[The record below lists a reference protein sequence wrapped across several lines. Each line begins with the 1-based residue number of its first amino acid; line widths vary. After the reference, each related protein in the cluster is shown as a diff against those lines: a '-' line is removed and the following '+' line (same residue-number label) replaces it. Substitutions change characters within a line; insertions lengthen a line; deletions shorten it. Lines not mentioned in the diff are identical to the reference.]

1 MTDISN
7 QLTERIIKRISTIP
21 ASNPMMIEAVPD
33 TLSSVLS
40 RALIRKIAEEAVEET
55 GEYLKEVTEALVE
68 KVQNEKP
75 SN

>member
-1 MTDISN
+1 MTNISN

-21 ASNPMMIEAVPD
+21 ASNPMMIEAIPG

-40 RALIRKIAEEAVEET
+40 RTLIRKIAEEAVEET
-55 GEYLKEVTEALVE
+55 GEYLKEITEALVRKSQSE
-68 KVQNEKP
+68 TP